1 MGIITGNSLPVTSLY
16 AGILAI
22 AFALS
27 ALAVG
32 LTRGGKPIARC
43 LVNAMHSVLQIIL
56 KVFTCLSML

>member
-32 LTRGGKPIARC
+32 LTRGGEPA
-43 LVNAMHSVLQIIL
+43 AP
-56 KVFTCLSML
+56 